1 MALDTVIK
9 DKMNLKKI
17 GNKELSE
24 KSGVPLR
31 TINNIVRGITQNP
44 TLDTMSAIAKTLDCI
59 LDDFS
64 DAPKEK
70 NKDDYCLTPET
81 VDLAREICDNSE
93 LRILLDAAR
102 TINPED
108 LKLISQ
114 IVKRMKS
121 EDALK

>member
-64 DAPKEK
+64 DDPKEQI
-70 NKDDYCLTPET
+70 KDDYCLTPET
-81 VDLAREICDNSE
+81 ADLAREICDNSE
-93 LRILLDAAR
+93 LRILLDVAR

-114 IVKRMKS
+114 IVKRIKA
-121 EDALK
+121 EDV